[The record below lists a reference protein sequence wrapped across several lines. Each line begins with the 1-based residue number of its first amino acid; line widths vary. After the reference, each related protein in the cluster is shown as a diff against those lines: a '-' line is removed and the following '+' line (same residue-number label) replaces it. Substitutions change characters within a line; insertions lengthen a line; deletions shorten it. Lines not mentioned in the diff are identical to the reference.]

1 MIASILGNMHIHVFI
16 DSKKDLEAKIDSHFE
31 YNSQVDKANQPAKRT
46 ASCTAKRRVK
56 ATAIDEEAALA
67 IRRAT
72 KSKEKKEKRK
82 ADSSAANE
90 AYKEI
95 LEDLLPQRT
104 KCKYARP
111 VAYFM

>member
-1 MIASILGNMHIHVFI
+1 MAT
-16 DSKKDLEAKIDSHFE
+16 
-31 YNSQVDKANQPAKRT
+31 QPAKRT

-56 ATAIDEEAALA
+56 ATFIDEEAALA

-95 LEDLLPQRT
+95 LDLLPQCT

-111 VAYFM
+111 VSYFI